1 MSQVNMH
8 DAKTRLSKLVHDLES
23 GREEEIVIARNG
35 KPVARLVRADDAQ
48 GSGTRI
54 GIAKGAFRLPDQT
67 RELDREVAALF
78 AAENAGR
85 KRADDANGDSGRDG
99 EEQAGRGR

>member
-23 GREEEIVIARNG
+23 GREEEITIARNG
-35 KPVARLVRADDAQ
+35 RPVARLVRFDDA
-48 GSGTRI
+48 GSSGRRI

-67 RELDREVAALF
+67 EELDGEVAALF
-78 AAENAGR
+78 VAEDTGAER
-85 KRADDANGDSGRDG
+85 TEDG
-99 EEQAGRGR
+99 EYDRDRWR